1 MASVPH
7 LGMPTN
13 FFSYLL
19 RRFVVVLMIRIKI
32 FAINILDS
40 VLGTSMIDFCSDNL
54 YQKECC
60 LSFSRPRHA
69 FSFC

>member
-1 MASVPH
+1 MAAVPH
-7 LGMPTN
+7 LGVPRN
-13 FFSYLL
+13 FFLS
-19 RRFVVVLMIRIKI
+19 FAEVCHCFNGRIKI
-32 FAINILDS
+32 FATNILDG
-40 VLGTSMIDFCSDNL
+40 VLGVSMLDFCSDNL